1 MRIFIVGAGEVG
13 IHIASSLVREE
24 HDLVVIERDAK
35 KVAHLQS
42 TMDILAVAGDGCDPG
57 ILKANGV
64 GTADLFFAVSNDDA
78 ANLLA
83 ALTARSLGAARA
95 VVRVGKPYL
104 GKTPPI
110 RKDPDI
116 ITIYPERLVA
126 EEIGGLTRFPGASK
140 ARLFADG
147 RLILLQARPS
157 DTADIYGRPLKYLC
171 APPGWVLT
179 GIHRASGLIIPHGE
193 TELLRGDLF
202 YSVGRTETVTEYLR
216 HIGIDSKPTRRVVIA
231 GAGQVGQALAHE
243 LANQKIHVTVI
254 QRTAGR
260 ADDLAAEQPD
270 VLVLRGDARDP
281 EILREAGV
289 EGADYF
295 VATTQEDEVNL
306 LSSLLARE
314 LGAQLVVALYNQP
327 EFLRLMQAVKVDLP
341 ISPRMVVAGTILRM
355 VHRTEIV
362 GLDLVEG
369 GDAEVVEFEVPH
381 GAKALKGPLKKLK
394 IPAEAIIGA
403 VVRGEQIFVPTGDFA
418 FEEGDR
424 ALIFTLTDAL
434 PALEKMFRGR

>member
-1 MRIFIVGAGEVG
+1 
-13 IHIASSLVREE
+13 
-24 HDLVVIERDAK
+24 
-35 KVAHLQS
+35 
-42 TMDILAVAGDGCDPG
+42 
-57 ILKANGV
+57 
-64 GTADLFFAVSNDDA
+64 
-78 ANLLA
+78 
-83 ALTARSLGAARA
+83 
-95 VVRVGKPYL
+95 
-104 GKTPPI
+104 
-110 RKDPDI
+110 
-116 ITIYPERLVA
+116 
-126 EEIGGLTRFPGASK
+126 
-140 ARLFADG
+140 
-147 RLILLQARPS
+147 
-157 DTADIYGRPLKYLC
+157 
-171 APPGWVLT
+171 
-179 GIHRASGLIIPHGE
+179 
-193 TELLRGDLF
+193 
-202 YSVGRTETVTEYLR
+202 VGRTKTVTEYLR

-231 GAGQVGQALAHE
+231 GAGQVGQALARE
-243 LANQKIHVTVI
+243 LANQRIQVTVI

-289 EGADYF
+289 EDADYF

-362 GLDLVEG
+362 GLDLLEG
-369 GDAEVVEFEVPH
+369 GDAEVVEFEVPR